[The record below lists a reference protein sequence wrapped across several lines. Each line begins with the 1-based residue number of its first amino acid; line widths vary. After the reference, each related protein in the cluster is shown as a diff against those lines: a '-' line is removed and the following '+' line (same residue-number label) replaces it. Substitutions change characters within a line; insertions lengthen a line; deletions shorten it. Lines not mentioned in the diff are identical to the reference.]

1 MRRRNVIWIN
11 GYLGVRGIGKRL
23 AMAIARAAD
32 HGGTVQ
38 AGDMLRLLPGAN
50 PRAHTTCSLIDALR
64 WAGGEV
70 IYSDD

>member
-1 MRRRNVIWIN
+1 MRDGTVWIHD
-11 GYLGVRGIGKRL
+11 YLGVRGIGKRL

-32 HGGTVQ
+32 QGGTLQ
-38 AGDMLRLLPGAN
+38 ADDMLRLLPGAD

-70 IYSDD
+70 VCPDD

>member
-1 MRRRNVIWIN
+1 MRDNTVWIN
-11 GYLGVRGIGKRL
+11 DYLGVRGIGKRL
-23 AMAIARAAD
+23 AKAIAKASD
-32 HGGTVQ
+32 MGGTVQ
-38 AGDMLRLLPGAN
+38 AGDMLRLLPGAD